1 MDMFFWVF
9 WIIAIIAVCIVTVK
23 ENKDKPRS
31 AIMGCLIIIVIFLGI
46 PVFFFIGEN
55 KGSILLSLTG
65 VFIFIGFIICGLIY
79 NLISKRKTIK
89 QLNDYTSNYYSGE
102 VVDKVLSYSFYKR
115 GFDGE
120 ITVNTKYRIVFK
132 YRDENNEEKT
142 CTTYEMYDV
151 YELDVIENYDK
162 KISIAVVKETCKI
175 YDETLIKKLKEV
187 KEMNDSLDI

>member
-1 MDMFFWVF
+1 MDMFFWLF
-9 WIIAIIAVCIVTVK
+9 WIIGIIAVCIVTAK

-31 AIMGCLIIIVIFLGI
+31 AIMGCLIIIMIFLGI

-55 KGSILLSLTG
+55 NGSILLSLTG

-120 ITVNTKYRIVFK
+120 VTVKTKYRIVFK